1 MTKSNVGLFVSLSL
15 VVLSLSWAM
24 AQTSTKEPSGRTFT
38 AADYIEIQQLYYRYG
53 WTLDGTDTGTE
64 ASDARPATVSEKAL
78 AAGKAW
84 ADCFTPDGVFEWDG
98 HTYAGSEA
106 LAQFATDTYTRSTG
120 TTRHWYTNLVITPT
134 PDGAR
139 GQVYVLAGS
148 DSADGPPQI
157 SIAAMYRND
166 VLVKTPDGWR
176 FKQRTPV

>member
-1 MTKSNVGLFVSLSL
+1 MTTSNVGLFVSLSL
-15 VVLSLSWAM
+15 AVLGLSWAV
-24 AQTSTKEPSGRTFT
+24 AQTSTKEPTGGTFT
-38 AADYIEIQQLYYRYG
+38 ADDYIEIQQLYHRYG

-64 ASDARPATVSEKAL
+64 ASGARPATVSEKAL

-98 HTYAGSEA
+98 RTYAGSEA
-106 LAQFATDTYTRSTG
+106 LAQFATDTYTRSEG

-134 PDGAR
+134 PEGAR

-148 DSADGPPQI
+148 DRDEGPPQI
-157 SIAAMYRND
+157 SIAAMYWND
-166 VLVKTPDGWR
+166 VLVKTSEGWR